1 MLFRLQVFHRVQARP
16 IKQFAQA
23 YSSAGGCTWGT
34 WRIYCRMDIGVC
46 DGVAER
52 MGVEVRR
59 GVSAAELTTFRG
71 GGEAARVYV
80 PRSAERAAEFA
91 AECARLGAEFFVL
104 GGGSKTL
111 IADGEVL
118 RPVLSTAKMRAVTFA
133 GEDEGRVF
141 LRAESGARVHDLMR
155 ACAVYGCGGV
165 EFMAGVRASAGGM
178 VRMNA
183 GAFGEQTAD
192 IVLEAEIL
200 NALTGETERKK
211 RENIPFGY
219 RRGAEGFVL
228 AVTFALPR
236 MTEEEREKR
245 RAAFVGERKKRQ
257 PRLPSC
263 GSVFRNCGGVPV
275 GALIED
281 AGLKGLRLG
290 GAEISRKHANFI
302 VNAGGATTGDFL
314 GLAAYAAERL
324 GELFGVSPEKE
335 FEILQDDLP
344 F

>member
-1 MLFRLQVFHRVQARP
+1 
-16 IKQFAQA
+16 
-23 YSSAGGCTWGT
+23 
-34 WRIYCRMDIGVC
+34 
-46 DGVAER
+46 
-52 MGVEVRR
+52 
-59 GVSAAELTTFRG
+59 
-71 GGEAARVYV
+71 
-80 PRSAERAAEFA
+80 
-91 AECARLGAEFFVL
+91 
-104 GGGSKTL
+104 
-111 IADGEVL
+111 
-118 RPVLSTAKMRAVTFA
+118 
-133 GEDEGRVF
+133 
-141 LRAESGARVHDLMR
+141 
-155 ACAVYGCGGV
+155 
-165 EFMAGVRASAGGM
+165 
-178 VRMNA
+178 
-183 GAFGEQTAD
+183 
-192 IVLEAEIL
+192 
-200 NALTGETERKK
+200 
-211 RENIPFGY
+211 
-219 RRGAEGFVL
+219 
-228 AVTFALPR
+228 

-281 AGLKGLRLG
+281 AGLKGFRLG

>member
-1 MLFRLQVFHRVQARP
+1 MRH
-16 IKQFAQA
+16 
-23 YSSAGGCTWGT
+23 
-34 WRIYCRMDIGVC
+34 
-46 DGVAER
+46 
-52 MGVEVRR
+52 

-91 AECARLGAEFFVL
+91 AECARLGEELFVL
-104 GGGSKTL
+104 GGGSKTVM
-111 IADGEVL
+111 ADGEVL

-133 GEDEGRVF
+133 GEDEGKVL

-155 ACAVYGCGGV
+155 ACAEHGCGGA

-192 IVLEAEIL
+192 IVFEAEIL
-200 NALTGETERKK
+200 NTFTGETERKK
-211 RENIPFGY
+211 RGDIPFGY
-219 RRGAEGFVL
+219 RHGAEGFVL

-236 MTEEEREKR
+236 MKEEERKRR
-245 RAAFVGERKKRQ
+245 RAAFLAERKKRQ
-257 PRLPSC
+257 PALPSC
-263 GSVFRNCGGVPV
+263 GSVFRNFGGVPV

-290 GAEISRKHANFI
+290 GAEISRAHANFI
-302 VNAGGATTGDFL
+302 VNAGGATAGDFL

>member
-1 MLFRLQVFHRVQARP
+1 
-16 IKQFAQA
+16 
-23 YSSAGGCTWGT
+23 
-34 WRIYCRMDIGVC
+34 MDIGVC
-46 DGVAER
+46 DGVAGR

-80 PRSAERAAEFA
+80 PRSAEEAAEFA

-111 IADGEVL
+111 IAEGEVL

-155 ACAVYGCGGV
+155 ACAEHGCGGA

-200 NALTGETERKK
+200 NTLTGETERKR
-211 RENIPFGY
+211 REDIPFGY